1 MHFIANFLA
10 LDANLA
16 RPAVDQTGLTGNFDF
31 RIQYSRDLIA
41 SPAPGAEPVSQ
52 GPTFLEA
59 LKEQL
64 GLKLKPTVA
73 PVDVL
78 VIDHVEQPSPN

>member
-31 RIQYSRDLIA
+31 RIQYSRGLIA
-41 SPAPGAEPVSQ
+41 PPAPGAEPESQ
-52 GPTFLEA
+52 GPTFF
-59 LKEQL
+59 
-64 GLKLKPTVA
+64 
-73 PVDVL
+73 
-78 VIDHVEQPSPN
+78 